1 MRLTA
6 QHILSAVE
14 PLIYGARARRVCVT
28 ALLLGT
34 LFCLWQAAQ
43 IRPGAEYE
51 NSLPLGHP
59 YIQVF
64 KQYQADFGGANTVLV
79 ALLQKPGGAPNS
91 YPDIYNE
98 KFLAELKAATEEV
111 FFMAGIDRAHVSS
124 IFTRNV
130 RYLEVVDGGFIAG
143 DVIPAEYAP
152 TPEMFALIRR
162 NVAKAQVLG
171 SLVARDQ
178 RGAMISAEVLEHD
191 PVSGKKIDPVQLSH
205 TLEDDVR
212 GRFSSPRKY
221 VYRLRRAVPPFAA
234 GDAAA
239 ETFEEPG
246 WTLWFRQVEADRKQA
261 DGSVERYRLNGRDL
275 RVETQDNPQYNPDI
289 SVHIVGF
296 TKVTGDVTDAAVQ
309 VMLFFGL
316 TVLATMLA
324 LWWYLGSF
332 RLALLP
338 LCCSVVAV
346 IWEFGLL
353 RTFGY
358 GVDPFAI
365 MVPFLVLAVSTSHGV
380 QYVNTWADE
389 VVQGRDGFEA
399 SRSTF
404 RRLFIPGSIA
414 LLTNVAGFLT
424 IYLVPIGSVRDMSI
438 NACLGMFAV
447 IVTNK
452 VMMPIWLSRLSVANV
467 DAFRR
472 KRLARIN
479 AGDRLWHALS
489 FVTAK
494 PVAAALVLL
503 SLLVLGGSWA
513 IQSQRIIGDAT
524 TGVPELRPDSRY
536 NRDFAAVTGNFSI
549 GTDIL
554 KLITETAPE
563 TCAQYDTLNQIDTF
577 AWRMQNIEGVQS
589 VKSIATVVRQAYLG
603 LMDLEPKFGVLPRN
617 GNVLSLINQDIQT
630 TSGLLDFHCAAMPV
644 FVFTADHRAATIA
657 RVIDAAKRFNAQ
669 NAEEFYTAHPD
680 VKPAACE
687 ARTALR
693 RTAGIRRDE
702 LQRYTDTLRDHGAG
716 DDRITADAHTQALQ
730 KAADDAA
737 AHYQEQAE
745 MSCPANFAI
754 GSGNIGVMAAA
765 NEVVQAKELI
775 TVLAVYAV
783 IVLLVLISYRSP
795 AGLLA
800 ICIPLFMVSIFAN
813 ALMALFG
820 IGLKVATLP
829 VVSLAV
835 GVGVDYGIYIY
846 DVLQD
851 KVQKHG
857 MSLREGY
864 FQTLHQTGKAVIFT
878 GLCLAGGVAAWLF
891 SELQF
896 QRDMGKLLVF
906 MFIAN
911 MLGAVLLCPAYYRF
925 LARNRRKD

>member
-1 MRLTA
+1 MRLSA
-6 QHILSAVE
+6 RHILSAVE
-14 PLIYGARARRVCVT
+14 PLIYGARGRRLSLA
-28 ALLLGT
+28 ALLLGS
-34 LFCLWQAAQ
+34 LLCLWQALQ
-43 IRPGAEYE
+43 IRPEAEYE
-51 NSLPLGHP
+51 NALPLGHP

-64 KQYQADFGGANTVLV
+64 KQYQEDFGGANTVLV
-79 ALLQKPGGAPNS
+79 ALLQKPGAA
-91 YPDIYNE
+91 PDIYNE

-130 RYLEVVDGGFIAG
+130 RYLEVVDGGFVAG

-152 TPEMFALIRR
+152 DEAMFAQIRR

-171 SLVARDQ
+171 SLVSLDQ

-191 PVSGKKIDPVQLSH
+191 PVTGRRTDPVRLSH
-205 TLEDDVR
+205 TLEDDIR
-212 GRFSSPRKY
+212 GRFESPVKY
-221 VYRLRRAVPPFAA
+221 VYRLKAAQAPFAA
-234 GDAAA
+234 GEAVA
-239 ETFEEPG
+239 ETFEQPD
-246 WTLWFRQVEADRKQA
+246 WTLWLRRIEADRKLP
-261 DGSVERYRLNGRDL
+261 DGSVERHDLPGRDL
-275 RVETQDNPQYNPDI
+275 AVEAQANPQYNPDI
-289 SVHIVGF
+289 TVHIIGF

-346 IWEFGLL
+346 VWEFGLL
-353 RTFGY
+353 HAFGY

-389 VVQGRDGFEA
+389 VVQGNDAFEA

-452 VMMPIWLSRLSVANV
+452 VMMPIWLSRLGVAKV
-467 DAFRR
+467 EAFRR
-472 KRLARIN
+472 RRLARID
-479 AGDRLWHALS
+479 AGDRLWRALS
-489 FVTAK
+489 RVTDR
-494 PVAAALVLL
+494 PVAAALVSL
-503 SLLVLGGSWA
+503 SLLVLGGSWVV
-513 IQSQRIIGDAT
+513 QQQRIIGDAT

-536 NRDFAAVTGNFSI
+536 NRDFAAITASFSI

-563 TCAQYDTLNQIDTF
+563 ACAQYGTLDQIDAF
-577 AWRMQNIEGVQS
+577 AWRMQNVPGVQS
-589 VKSIATVVRQAYLG
+589 VKAITTVVRQAYLG
-603 LMDLEPKFGVLPRN
+603 LMDLEPKFDVLPRN

-644 FVFTADHRAATIA
+644 FVFTADHRAATIDQ
-657 RVIDAAKRFNAQ
+657 VIAAAKRFDAQ
-669 NAEEFYTAHPD
+669 NAAEFYAAHPAAG
-680 VKPAACE
+680 PAACA

-693 RTAGIRRDE
+693 RDMG
-702 LQRYTDTLRDHGAG
+702 QRKDALAQYADRLRAHGAG
-716 DDRITADAHTQALQ
+716 DEQVNADPAMQALQ
-730 KAADDAA
+730 QAADAA
-737 AHYQEQAE
+737 AAKYQEQAALD
-745 MSCPANFAI
+745 CPAHFAI
-754 GSGNIGVMAAA
+754 GSGNVGVMAAA
-765 NEVVQAKELI
+765 NEVVESKELV

-783 IVLLVLISYRSP
+783 IVLLVLASYRSL

-846 DVLQD
+846 DVLQH
-851 KVQKHG
+851 KVREQG
-857 MSLREGY
+857 LDLREAY
-864 FQTLHQTGKAVIFT
+864 FQTLHQTGKAVVFT

-891 SELQF
+891 SALQF

-906 MFIAN
+906 MFSAN

-925 LARNRRKD
+925 LARRPRP

>member
-1 MRLTA
+1 
-6 QHILSAVE
+6 
-14 PLIYGARARRVCVT
+14 
-28 ALLLGT
+28 
-34 LFCLWQAAQ
+34 
-43 IRPGAEYE
+43 
-51 NSLPLGHP
+51 
-59 YIQVF
+59 
-64 KQYQADFGGANTVLV
+64 
-79 ALLQKPGGAPNS
+79 
-91 YPDIYNE
+91 
-98 KFLAELKAATEEV
+98 
-111 FFMAGIDRAHVSS
+111 
-124 IFTRNV
+124 
-130 RYLEVVDGGFIAG
+130 VDGGFIAG
-143 DVIPAEYAP
+143 DVVPAEYAP

-162 NVAKAQVLG
+162 NVAKAQVVG
-171 SLVARDQ
+171 SLVSKDQ

-191 PVSGKKIDPVQLSH
+191 PVSGRKIDPVRLSH

-212 GRFSSPRKY
+212 GRFSSQKKY
-221 VYRLRRAVPPFAA
+221 VYRLKRAVAPFAA
-234 GDAAA
+234 GDAVA
-239 ETFEEPG
+239 ETFEQPG
-246 WTLWFRQVEADRKQA
+246 WTLWFRHVEADRKQA
-261 DGSVERYRLNGRDL
+261 DGSVERYDLPGRDL
-275 RVETQDNPQYNPDI
+275 EVEAQDNPQYNPDI
-289 SVHIVGF
+289 GVHIVGF
-296 TKVTGDVTDAAVQ
+296 TKVTGDVTDAALQ

-353 RTFGY
+353 HTFGY

-452 VMMPIWLSRLSVANV
+452 VMMPIWLSKLSVANV

-472 KRLARIN
+472 KRLAKIS

-489 FVTAK
+489 FVTEK
-494 PVAAALVLL
+494 PAAATLVLL

-513 IQSQRIIGDAT
+513 IQSKRIVGDAT

-536 NRDFAAVTGNFSI
+536 NRDFLAVTGNFTI

-577 AWRMQNIEGVQS
+577 AWRMQNVDGVQS

-603 LMDLEPKFGVLPRN
+603 LMDLDPKFGVLPRN

-644 FVFTADHRAATIA
+644 FVFTADHRAATID

-669 NAEEFYTAHPD
+669 NAAEFYTAHPE

-693 RTAGIRRDE
+693 RSVGIHRDE

-716 DDRITADAHTQALQ
+716 DDKIAADSHAQSLQ

-737 AHYQEQAE
+737 AQYQEQAE
-745 MSCPANFAI
+745 LSCPANFAI

-765 NEVVQAKELI
+765 NEVVEAKELV

-783 IVLLVLISYRSP
+783 IVLLVLVSYRSP

-835 GVGVDYGIYIY
+835 G
-846 DVLQD
+846 
-851 KVQKHG
+851 
-857 MSLREGY
+857 
-864 FQTLHQTGKAVIFT
+864 
-878 GLCLAGGVAAWLF
+878 AAL
-891 SELQF
+891 
-896 QRDMGKLLVF
+896 
-906 MFIAN
+906 
-911 MLGAVLLCPAYYRF
+911 RF
-925 LARNRRKD
+925 LVLPPSAGAEVSGHSRNN

>member
-14 PLIYGARARRVCVT
+14 PLIYGARARRVCVG

-34 LFCLWQAAQ
+34 LFFLWQAAQ

-79 ALLQKPGGAPNS
+79 ALLQKPGGA
-91 YPDIYNE
+91 PDIYNE

-925 LARNRRKD
+925 LERPRGP

>member
-14 PLIYGARARRVCVT
+14 PLIYGVRARRVCVS

-34 LFCLWQAAQ
+34 LFFLWQAAQ

-59 YIQVF
+59 YVQVF
-64 KQYQADFGGANTVLV
+64 KQYQEDFGGANTVLV
-79 ALLQKPGGAPNS
+79 ALLQKPGTD
-91 YPDIYNE
+91 PDIYNG

-162 NVAKAQVLG
+162 NVAKAQVVG

-191 PVSGKKIDPVQLSH
+191 PVTGKKIDPVQLSH

-212 GRFSSPRKY
+212 GRFSSPKKY
-221 VYRLRRAVPPFAA
+221 VYRLKRAVAPFAA
-234 GDAAA
+234 GDAVA
-239 ETFEEPG
+239 ETFDRPG
-246 WTLWFRQVEADRKQA
+246 WTLWLRHVEALKKLP
-261 DGSVERYRLNGRDL
+261 DGSVERHSLNGRDL
-275 RVETQDNPQYNPDI
+275 SVETQDNPQYNPDI

-296 TKVTGDVTDAAVQ
+296 TKVTGDVTDAALQ

-316 TVLATMLA
+316 TVVATMLA

-332 RLALLP
+332 RVALLP

-353 RTFGY
+353 QSFGY

-389 VVQGRDGFEA
+389 VVQGRDAFEA

-452 VMMPIWLSRLSVANV
+452 VMMPIWLSKLSVANV

-472 KRLARIN
+472 KRAARIN
-479 AGDRLWHALS
+479 AGDRIWHALS
-489 FVTAK
+489 FVTEK

-503 SLLVLGGSWA
+503 SLLVLAGSWMV
-513 IQSQRIIGDAT
+513 QSQRIVGDAT

-563 TCAQYDTLNQIDTF
+563 TCAQYDTLNQIDSF
-577 AWRMQNIEGVQS
+577 GWRMQNVEGVQS
-589 VKSIATVVRQAYLG
+589 VKSITTVVRQAYLG

-630 TSGLLDFHCAAMPV
+630 SSGLLDFHCAAMPV

-669 NAEEFYTAHPD
+669 NADEFYAAHPQ

-687 ARTALR
+687 ARTELR
-693 RTAGIRRDE
+693 RNAGIRRDT
-702 LQRYTDTLRDHGAG
+702 LQIYTDELRARGASDEKIG
-716 DDRITADAHTQALQ
+716 ADPQAQTLQ

-737 AHYQEQAE
+737 AQYQEQAA

-783 IVLLVLISYRSP
+783 IVLLVLVSYRSL

-851 KVQKHG
+851 KVRNHG

-891 SELQF
+891 SDLQF

-925 LARNRRKD
+925 LARIPPEPKK

>member
-212 GRFSSPRKY
+212 GRVSSPRKY

-380 QYVNTWADE
+380 Q
-389 VVQGRDGFEA
+389 
-399 SRSTF
+399 
-404 RRLFIPGSIA
+404 
-414 LLTNVAGFLT
+414 
-424 IYLVPIGSVRDMSI
+424 
-438 NACLGMFAV
+438 
-447 IVTNK
+447 
-452 VMMPIWLSRLSVANV
+452 
-467 DAFRR
+467 
-472 KRLARIN
+472 
-479 AGDRLWHALS
+479 
-489 FVTAK
+489 
-494 PVAAALVLL
+494 
-503 SLLVLGGSWA
+503 
-513 IQSQRIIGDAT
+513 
-524 TGVPELRPDSRY
+524 
-536 NRDFAAVTGNFSI
+536 
-549 GTDIL
+549 
-554 KLITETAPE
+554 
-563 TCAQYDTLNQIDTF
+563 
-577 AWRMQNIEGVQS
+577 
-589 VKSIATVVRQAYLG
+589 
-603 LMDLEPKFGVLPRN
+603 
-617 GNVLSLINQDIQT
+617 
-630 TSGLLDFHCAAMPV
+630 
-644 FVFTADHRAATIA
+644 
-657 RVIDAAKRFNAQ
+657 
-669 NAEEFYTAHPD
+669 
-680 VKPAACE
+680 
-687 ARTALR
+687 
-693 RTAGIRRDE
+693 
-702 LQRYTDTLRDHGAG
+702 
-716 DDRITADAHTQALQ
+716 
-730 KAADDAA
+730 
-737 AHYQEQAE
+737 
-745 MSCPANFAI
+745 
-754 GSGNIGVMAAA
+754 
-765 NEVVQAKELI
+765 
-775 TVLAVYAV
+775 
-783 IVLLVLISYRSP
+783 
-795 AGLLA
+795 
-800 ICIPLFMVSIFAN
+800 
-813 ALMALFG
+813 
-820 IGLKVATLP
+820 
-829 VVSLAV
+829 
-835 GVGVDYGIYIY
+835 
-846 DVLQD
+846 
-851 KVQKHG
+851 
-857 MSLREGY
+857 
-864 FQTLHQTGKAVIFT
+864 
-878 GLCLAGGVAAWLF
+878 
-891 SELQF
+891 
-896 QRDMGKLLVF
+896 
-906 MFIAN
+906 
-911 MLGAVLLCPAYYRF
+911 
-925 LARNRRKD
+925 

>member
-6 QHILSAVE
+6 QHILRVVE
-14 PLIYGARARRVCVT
+14 PLIYGALARRVC
-28 ALLLGT
+28 LLLLALGT
-34 LFCLWQAAQ
+34 VFFAWQAAQ
-43 IRPGAEYE
+43 IRPAAEYE
-51 NSLPLGHP
+51 NALPLGHP
-59 YIQVF
+59 YMQVF
-64 KQYQADFGGANTVLV
+64 KQYQEDFGGANTVLV
-79 ALLQKPGGAPNS
+79 ALLLKPGTA
-91 YPDIYNE
+91 PDIYNE
-98 KFLAELKAATEEV
+98 QFLAELKAATEEV

-143 DVIPAEYAP
+143 DVIPADYAP
-152 TPEMFALIRR
+152 SPEMFAQIRR

-171 SLVARDQ
+171 SLVSTDQ

-191 PVSGKKIDPVQLSH
+191 PVSGKKIDPVRLSH

-212 GRFSSPRKY
+212 GRFMSPRKY
-221 VYRLRRAVPPFAA
+221 VYRLKSAYGPFQA
-234 GDAAA
+234 GETVA
-239 ETFEEPG
+239 ETFEPPG
-246 WTLWFRQVEADRKQA
+246 WTRWLSTVEADRKTP
-261 DGSVERYRLNGRDL
+261 DGDVQRYDIPGRLLGVEA
-275 RVETQDNPQYNPDI
+275 QDNPQYNPDV
-289 SVHIVGF
+289 SVHIIGF
-296 TKVTGDVTDAAVQ
+296 TKVMGDVTDAALQ
-309 VMLFFGL
+309 VLLFFGL
-316 TVLATMLA
+316 TVIATMLA

-346 IWEFGLL
+346 VWEFGLL

-358 GVDPFAI
+358 SVDPFAI

-389 VVQGRDGFEA
+389 VTQGRDGFEA
-399 SRSTF
+399 SRATF

-452 VMMPIWLSRLSVANV
+452 VLMPIWLSKLSVANV

-472 KRLARIN
+472 KRLAKIN

-489 FVTAK
+489 FVTTR
-494 PVAAALVLL
+494 PVAALLVLL
-503 SLLVLGGSWA
+503 SLAVLGGSWVV
-513 IQSQRIIGDAT
+513 QQQRIVGDAT

-536 NRDFAAVTGNFSI
+536 NRDFAAVTQHFSI

-563 TCAQYDTLNQIDTF
+563 SCAQYAALEQIDNF
-577 AWRMQNIEGVQS
+577 AWRMQNVEGVQS

-603 LMDLEPKFGVLPRN
+603 LMDLAPKFDVLPRN

-630 TSGLLDFHCAAMPV
+630 SSGLLDFHCAAMPV
-644 FVFTADHRAATIA
+644 FVFTADHRAATID
-657 RVIDAAKRFNAQ
+657 RVIDAAKRFDAQ
-669 NAEEFYTAHPD
+669 NAQEFYAAHPE
-680 VKPAACE
+680 VQPAACE

-693 RTAGIRRDE
+693 REMGNAKEALRRHGEE
-702 LQRYTDTLRDHGAG
+702 LRARGANDDQVAADHG
-716 DDRITADAHTQALQ
+716 TQKLQQ
-730 KAADDAA
+730 KADEAKAA
-737 AHYQEQAE
+737 YEAQAG
-745 MSCPANFAI
+745 MSCPAHFAI

-765 NEVVQAKELI
+765 NEVVRAKELA
-775 TVLAVYAV
+775 TVLAVYIV
-783 IVLLVLISYRSP
+783 IALLVLASYRSP
-795 AGLLA
+795 AGLLS

-846 DVLQD
+846 DVLQH
-851 KVQKHG
+851 KVREQG
-857 MSLREGY
+857 LDLREGY

-891 SELQF
+891 SDLQF

-906 MFIAN
+906 MFTAN

-925 LARNRRKD
+925 LARPRTT

>member
-6 QHILSAVE
+6 QHILRVVE
-14 PLIYGARARRVCVT
+14 PLIYGARARRVC
-28 ALLLGT
+28 LLLLGLGT
-34 LFCLWQAAQ
+34 LFFGWQAAQ
-43 IRPGAEYE
+43 IRPAAEYE
-51 NSLPLGHP
+51 NALPLGHP
-59 YIQVF
+59 YMQVF
-64 KQYQADFGGANTVLV
+64 KQYQEDFGGANTVLV
-79 ALLQKPGGAPNS
+79 ALLQKDGAA
-91 YPDIYNE
+91 PDIYNE

-130 RYLEVVDGGFIAG
+130 RYLEVMDGGFIAG

-152 TPEMFALIRR
+152 SPEMFARIRR
-162 NVAKAQVLG
+162 NVAKAQVVG
-171 SLVARDQ
+171 SLVSADQ

-191 PVSGKKIDPVQLSH
+191 PVSGRKIDPVRLSH

-212 GRFSSPRKY
+212 GRFMSPRKY
-221 VYRLRRAVPPFAA
+221 VYRLKQAFGPFQAGEAVA
-234 GDAAA
+234 D
-239 ETFEEPG
+239 TFEQPG
-246 WTLWFRQVEADRKQA
+246 WALWLRKVEATRRTP
-261 DGSVERYRLNGRDL
+261 DGDVQRYDIPGRLLSVEA
-275 RVETQDNPQYNPDI
+275 QDNPQYNAGV
-289 SVHIVGF
+289 SVHIIGF
-296 TKVTGDVTDAAVQ
+296 TKVMGDVTDAALQ
-309 VMLFFGL
+309 VLLFFGL
-316 TVLATMLA
+316 TVIATMLA

-346 IWEFGLL
+346 VWEFGLL

-358 GVDPFAI
+358 SVDPFAI

-389 VVQGRDGFEA
+389 VTQGQNGLEA
-399 SRSTF
+399 SRATF

-452 VMMPIWLSRLSVANV
+452 VLMPIWLSRLSVANV

-472 KRLARIN
+472 KRLAKIN

-489 FVTAK
+489 LVTAR
-494 PVAAALVLL
+494 PVAAGLILL
-503 SLLVLGGSWA
+503 SLAVLGGSWLV
-513 IQSQRIIGDAT
+513 QQQRIVGDAT

-536 NRDFAAVTGNFSI
+536 NRDFAAVTQHFSI

-554 KLITETAPE
+554 KLIAETAPE
-563 TCAQYDTLNQIDTF
+563 TCAQYATLEQIDSF
-577 AWRMQNIEGVQS
+577 AWRMQNVEGVQS
-589 VKSIATVVRQAYLG
+589 VKSISTVVRQAYLG
-603 LMDLEPKFGVLPRN
+603 LMDLAPKFDVLPHN

-630 TSGLLDFHCAAMPV
+630 TSGLLDFHCSAMPV
-644 FVFTADHRAATIA
+644 FVFTADHRAGTID
-657 RVIDAAKRFNAQ
+657 RVIDAAQRYDAQ
-669 NAEEFYTAHPD
+669 NAREFYAAHPD
-680 VKPAACE
+680 ASPAACE

-693 RTAGIRRDE
+693 RGMGKARETLR
-702 LQRYTDTLRDHGAG
+702 RYTDELRARGAG
-716 DDRITADAHTQALQ
+716 DDQVTADAGAQKLQQAADEA
-730 KAADDAA
+730 KAAYEA
-737 AHYQEQAE
+737 QAG
-745 MSCPANFAI
+745 MDCPAHFAI

-765 NEVVQAKELI
+765 NEVVRSKELA
-775 TVLAVYAV
+775 TVLAVYVV
-783 IVLLVLISYRSP
+783 IALLVLASYRSP

-820 IGLKVATLP
+820 VGLKVATLP

-846 DVLQD
+846 DVLQH
-851 KVQKHG
+851 KVREQG
-857 MSLREGY
+857 LGLREAY

-891 SELQF
+891 SDLQF

-906 MFIAN
+906 MFTAN

-925 LARNRRKD
+925 LARAPD

>member
-14 PLIYGARARRVCVT
+14 PLIYGARARRVCVS

-34 LFCLWQAAQ
+34 LFFLWQALQ

-79 ALLQKPGGAPNS
+79 ALLQKPGTA
-91 YPDIYNE
+91 PDIYND
-98 KFLAELKAATEEV
+98 KFLGELKSATEEV

-130 RYLEVVDGGFIAG
+130 RYIEVVDGGFIAD
-143 DVIPAEYAP
+143 DVVPAEYAP

-162 NVAKAQVLG
+162 NVAKAQVVG
-171 SLVARDQ
+171 SLVSRDQ

-191 PVSGKKIDPVQLSH
+191 PVSGRKIDPVRLSH

-212 GRFSSPRKY
+212 GRFSSPKKY
-221 VYRLRRAVPPFAA
+221 VYRLKRAVAPFAA
-234 GDAAA
+234 GDAVA
-239 ETFEEPG
+239 ETFKQPD
-246 WTLWFRQVEADRKQA
+246 WTLWLRHVEADRKQA
-261 DGSVERYRLNGRDL
+261 DGSVERYELPGRDL
-275 RVETQDNPQYNPDI
+275 AVEAQDNPQYNPDI
-289 SVHIVGF
+289 GVHIIGF

-452 VMMPIWLSRLSVANV
+452 VMMPIWLSKLSVANV

-472 KRLARIN
+472 KRLAKIS

-489 FVTAK
+489 FVTEK

-503 SLLVLGGSWA
+503 SLVVLGGSWA
-513 IQSQRIIGDAT
+513 IQSKRIVGDAT

-577 AWRMQNIEGVQS
+577 AWRMQNVEGVQS

-644 FVFTADHRAATIA
+644 FVFTADHRAATID

-669 NAEEFYTAHPD
+669 NAGEFYAAHSEAKVTACD
-680 VKPAACE
+680 

-693 RTAGIRRDE
+693 RSVGIRRDE
-702 LQRYTDTLRDHGAG
+702 LQRYTDALRDQGA
-716 DDRITADAHTQALQ
+716 DDEKIAANPRAQSLQ
-730 KAADDAA
+730 KAADDATA
-737 AHYQEQAE
+737 QYQEQAE
-745 MSCPANFAI
+745 LSCPANFAI

-765 NEVVQAKELI
+765 NEVVEAKELI

-851 KVQKHG
+851 KVRVHG

-891 SELQF
+891 SDLQF

-925 LARNRRKD
+925 LMRIRGKA

>member
-79 ALLQKPGGAPNS
+79 ALLQKSGTA
-91 YPDIYNE
+91 PDIYNE
-98 KFLAELKAATEEV
+98 RFLAELKAATEEV
-111 FFMAGIDRAHVSS
+111 FFMPGIDRAHVSS

-171 SLVARDQ
+171 SLVAKDQ
-178 RGAMISAEVLEHD
+178 RGAMIAAEVLEHE
-191 PVSGKKIDPVQLSH
+191 PVSGRKTDPVALSH
-205 TLEDDVR
+205 RLEDEVR
-212 GRFSSPRKY
+212 GRFSSPHRY
-221 VYRLRRAVPPFAA
+221 VYRLRRAVAPFAA
-234 GDAAA
+234 GEAVA
-239 ETFEEPG
+239 ETFERPG
-246 WTLWFRQVEADRKQA
+246 WTLWLRHVEADRKLP
-261 DGSVERYRLNGRDL
+261 DGSIERHLVSGHDLLVEA
-275 RVETQDNPQYNPDI
+275 QDNPQYNPDI
-289 SVHIVGF
+289 SVHIIGF
-296 TKVTGDVTDAAVQ
+296 SKVTGDVTDAALQ
-309 VMLFFGL
+309 VMLFFAL

-324 LWWYLGSF
+324 LWWYLGSL

-353 RTFGY
+353 RTLGY

-389 VVQGRDGFEA
+389 VVQGQGGFDA
-399 SRSTF
+399 SRGTF

-452 VMMPIWLSRLSVANV
+452 VMMPIWLSRLSVADV

-479 AGDRLWHALS
+479 AGDRLWRALS
-489 FVTAK
+489 RVTEK

-503 SLLVLGGSWA
+503 SLLVLGGSWVV
-513 IQSQRIIGDAT
+513 QQQRIIGDAT

-536 NRDFAAVTGNFSI
+536 NRDFQAVTSHFSI

-563 TCAQYDTLNQIDTF
+563 ACAQYATLQQIDDF
-577 AWRMQNIEGVQS
+577 AWRMQNVEGVQS
-589 VKSIATVVRQAYLG
+589 VRSIATVVRQAYLG

-630 TSGLLDFHCAAMPV
+630 TSGLLDFHCEAMPV
-644 FVFTADHRAATIA
+644 FVFTADHRAATID
-657 RVIDAAKRFNAQ
+657 RVIGAAKRFNAQ
-669 NAEEFYTAHPD
+669 NAQEFYAAHPQAQA
-680 VKPAACE
+680 AACA

-693 RTAGIRRDE
+693 RDVGLRRDA
-702 LQRYTDTLRDHGAG
+702 LQRYSDALRDRGAS
-716 DDRITADAHTQALQ
+716 DEQLAADPRAQALQ
-730 KAADDAA
+730 KAADRAA
-737 AHYQEQAE
+737 GQYQAQAQLD
-745 MSCPANFAI
+745 CPANFAI

-783 IVLLVLISYRSP
+783 IVLLVLASYRSL

-813 ALMALFG
+813 ALMAVFG

-851 KVQKHG
+851 KVRGHG
-857 MSLREGY
+857 LDLREGY

-891 SELQF
+891 SDLQF

-925 LARNRRKD
+925 LVRLGRNR

>member
-6 QHILSAVE
+6 QHILAVVE
-14 PLIYGARARRVCVT
+14 PLIYGRRARRICVW
-28 ALLLGT
+28 LLALGT
-34 LFCLWQAAQ
+34 LLCLWQAAQ
-43 IRPGAEYE
+43 TRPGAEYE

-64 KQYQADFGGANTVLV
+64 KQYQSDFGGANTVLV
-79 ALLQKPGGAPNS
+79 ALLQKPGGAP
-91 YPDIYNE
+91 DIYNE
-98 KFLAELKAATEEV
+98 KFLGELKAATEEV

-171 SLVARDQ
+171 SLVSVDQ

-191 PVSGKKIDPVQLSH
+191 PVSGRRIDPVRLSH

-212 GRFSSPRKY
+212 GRFTSPKKY
-221 VYRLRRAVPPFAA
+221 VYRLKRAVPPFQA
-234 GDAAA
+234 GEAVA
-239 ETFEEPG
+239 ETFETPD
-246 WTLWFRQVEADRKQA
+246 WTLWFRHVEAGRRQP
-261 DGSVERYRLNGRDL
+261 DGDVQRYELSGRDL
-275 RVETQDNPQYNPDI
+275 TVETQDNPQYNPDI
-289 SVHIVGF
+289 SVHIIGF
-296 TKVTGDVTDAAVQ
+296 TKVTGDVTDAALQ
-309 VMLFFGL
+309 VLLFFGL

-324 LWWYLGSF
+324 LWWYLGSL

-353 RTFGY
+353 HLLGY

-389 VVQGRDGFEA
+389 VVHGRDGFEA
-399 SRSTF
+399 SRATF

-452 VMMPIWLSRLSVANV
+452 GMMPIWLSYLSVADV
-467 DAFRR
+467 DTFRR
-472 KRLARIN
+472 KRLAKID
-479 AGDRLWHALS
+479 AGDRLWRALS
-489 FVTAK
+489 AVTEK
-494 PVAAALVLL
+494 PVAAALILL

-513 IQSQRIIGDAT
+513 IQTHRIVGDAT

-536 NRDFAAVTGNFSI
+536 NRDFAAVTSNFSI

-563 TCAQYDTLNQIDTF
+563 TCAQYDTLEQIDTF
-577 AWRMQNIEGVQS
+577 AWRMSNVEGVQS

-603 LMDLEPKFGVLPRN
+603 LMDLDPKFNVLPHN

-644 FVFTADHRAATIA
+644 FVFTADHRAATID
-657 RVIDAAKRFNAQ
+657 RVIDAAKRFNAR
-669 NAEEFYTAHPD
+669 NAGEFYAAHPE
-680 VKPAACE
+680 VKPAACDT
-687 ARTALR
+687 RIALR
-693 RTAGIRRDE
+693 RDAGLRRDE
-702 LQRYTDTLRDHGAG
+702 LQRYTDLLHARGMSDEA
-716 DDRITADAHTQALQ
+716 IAADPRAQALQ
-730 KAADDAA
+730 QTAGDAA
-737 AHYQEQAE
+737 ARYQEQAQ

-765 NEVVQAKELI
+765 NEVVEAKELP

-783 IVLLVLISYRSP
+783 IVLLMLISYRSP

-846 DVLQD
+846 DVLQE
-851 KVQKHG
+851 KVQGHG
-857 MSLREGY
+857 LNLREGY

-878 GLCLAGGVAAWLF
+878 GVCLAGGVSAWLF

-906 MFIAN
+906 MFGAN

-925 LARNRRKD
+925 LARTQRGG

>member
-1 MRLTA
+1 MRLSA
-6 QHILSAVE
+6 QHILNVVE
-14 PLIYGARARRVCVT
+14 PLIYGARARRVCVG

-34 LFCLWQAAQ
+34 LLLLWQAAQ
-43 IRPGAEYE
+43 IRPRAEYE

-79 ALLQKPGGAPNS
+79 ALLQKPGTA
-91 YPDIYNE
+91 PDIYNE

-152 TPEMFALIRR
+152 APEMFALIRR

-171 SLVARDQ
+171 SLVAKDQ

-191 PVSGKKIDPVQLSH
+191 PVTGRKIDPVVLAH

-212 GRFSSPRKY
+212 GRFTSPKKY
-221 VYRLRRAVPPFAA
+221 VYRLKRAVAPFAA
-234 GDAAA
+234 GEAVA
-239 ETFEEPG
+239 ETFEAPD
-246 WTLWFRQVEADRKQA
+246 WTLWFRSIEAGRKQA
-261 DGSVERYRLNGRDL
+261 DGSVERQSLSGRDL
-275 RVETQDNPQYNPDI
+275 TVEAQDNPQYNPDI
-289 SVHIVGF
+289 AVHIIGF
-296 TKVTGDVTDAAVQ
+296 TTVTGDVTDAALQ

-324 LWWYLGSF
+324 LWWYLGSL

-353 RTFGY
+353 HVLGY

-389 VVQGRDGFEA
+389 VVRGSDAFEA
-399 SRSTF
+399 SRATF

-438 NACLGMFAV
+438 NACLGMFAL

-452 VMMPIWLSRLSVANV
+452 VMMPIWLSHLGVAKV
-467 DAFRR
+467 EAFRR
-472 KRLARIN
+472 RRLAKID
-479 AGDRLWHALS
+479 AGDRLWRALS
-489 FVTAK
+489 RVTERPA
-494 PVAAALVLL
+494 AAALVLL
-503 SLLVLGGSWA
+503 SLLVLGGSWL
-513 IQSQRIIGDAT
+513 IQSQRIVGDAT

-563 TCAQYDTLNQIDTF
+563 ACAQYETLQQIDTF
-577 AWRMQNIEGVQS
+577 AWRMQNVDGVQS
-589 VKSIATVVRQAYLG
+589 VRSIATVVRQAYLG

-630 TSGLLDFHCAAMPV
+630 SSGLLDFHCEAMPA

-657 RVIDAAKRFNAQ
+657 RVIDAAKRFNAR
-669 NAEEFYTAHPD
+669 NADEFYAAHADASPS
-680 VKPAACE
+680 ACV

-693 RTAGIRRDE
+693 RQFGLRRE
-702 LQRYTDTLRDHGAG
+702 ALQRYADT
-716 DDRITADAHTQALQ
+716 Q
-730 KAADDAA
+730 KARGASDEKIDAEPQARLLKQAADAA
-737 AHYQEQAE
+737 ATQYQEQAA

-765 NEVVQAKELI
+765 NEVVQAKELV

-783 IVLLVLISYRSP
+783 IVLLVLASYRSL

-813 ALMALFG
+813 ALMAVFG

-846 DVLQD
+846 DVLQR
-851 KVQKHG
+851 KVCEG
-857 MSLREGY
+857 LDLREAY

-878 GLCLAGGVAAWLF
+878 GLCLAGGVSAWLF

-906 MFIAN
+906 MFSAN

-925 LARNRRKD
+925 LVRLPGSK

>member
-14 PLIYGARARRVCVT
+14 PLIYGARGRRFCVA
-28 ALLLGT
+28 ALLLGS
-34 LFCLWQAAQ
+34 LALLWQALQ
-43 IRPGAEYE
+43 IRPEAEYE

-64 KQYQADFGGANTVLV
+64 KQYQADFGGANTLLV
-79 ALLQKPGGAPNS
+79 ALLQKPGTA
-91 YPDIYNE
+91 PDIYNE
-98 KFLAELKAATEEV
+98 QFLAALKTATDEV
-111 FFMAGIDRAHVSS
+111 FFGYGIDRVHVSS

-130 RYLEVVDGGFIAG
+130 RWFEVVDGGLVVG
-143 DVIPAEYAP
+143 DVIPAEYTP
-152 TPEMFALIRR
+152 TPEMFTQIRR
-162 NVAKAQVLG
+162 HVALAGVLG
-171 SLVARDQ
+171 SLVSRDQ
-178 RGAMISAEVLEHD
+178 RGAMIAAEVLERD
-191 PVSGKKIDPVQLSH
+191 PVSGRKIDPVRLSH
-205 TLEDDVR
+205 ILQDRVR
-212 GRFSSPRKY
+212 ERFASPNKY
-221 VYRLRRAVPPFAA
+221 VFRLKRAVAPFQA
-234 GDAAA
+234 GEAVA
-239 ETFEEPG
+239 ETFERPD
-246 WTLWFRQVEADRKQA
+246 WTLSLRHVGADRKLP
-261 DGSVERYRLNGRDL
+261 DGSLEHYELSGRDL
-275 RVETQDNPQYNPDI
+275 AVEAQDNPDYNPDLT
-289 SVHIVGF
+289 VHIVGF
-296 TKVTGDVTDAAVQ
+296 TQVLSDVTDAALQ
-309 VMLFFGL
+309 VLLFFGL

-324 LWWYLGSF
+324 LWWYLGSL

-353 RTFGY
+353 HAFGF

-389 VVQGRDGFEA
+389 VVHGQDAFEA
-399 SRSTF
+399 SRQTF

-424 IYLVPIGSVRDMSI
+424 IYLVPIGSVRDMSA

-452 VMMPIWLSRLSVANV
+452 VMMPIWLSRLGVANV
-467 DAFRR
+467 ATFRR
-472 KRLARIN
+472 KRLARID

-489 FVTAK
+489 FVTDK

-503 SLLVLGGSWA
+503 SLLVLGGSWVV
-513 IQSQRIIGDAT
+513 QQQRIIGDAT

-536 NRDFAAVTGNFSI
+536 NRDFAAVTANFSI

-563 TCAQYDTLNQIDTF
+563 ACAQQETLQQMDDF
-577 AWRMQNIEGVQS
+577 DWRMQNVDGVLS
-589 VKSIATVVRQAYLG
+589 VRSIASAMRERYSG
-603 LMDLEPKFGVLPRN
+603 LMELAPKFNALPRN
-617 GNVLSLINQDIQT
+617 GNVLSTITLGIPT
-630 TSGLLDFHCAAMPV
+630 TSGLLDYHCSVMPV
-644 FVFTADHRAATIA
+644 FVFTADHRATTID
-657 RVIDAAKRFNAQ
+657 RVIAAAKRFDAQ
-669 NAEEFYTAHPD
+669 NAAEFYPAHP
-680 VKPAACE
+680 AAPPQACA
-687 ARTALR
+687 ARTVAR
-693 RTAGIRRDE
+693 REMGVRRDA
-702 LQRYTDTLRDHGAG
+702 LQQRSDQLRAHGAG
-716 DDRITADAHTQALQ
+716 DEQIAIDPRVQALQ
-730 KAADDAA
+730 KAADEAA
-737 AHYQEQAE
+737 ANYQAQAD
-745 MSCPANFAI
+745 MSCPAHFAI

-765 NEVVQAKELI
+765 NEVVEAKELV

-783 IVLLVLISYRSP
+783 IVLLVLASYRSL
-795 AGLLA
+795 AGLLS

-813 ALMALFG
+813 ALMAVFG

-846 DVLQD
+846 DVLQH
-851 KVQKHG
+851 KVREQG
-857 MSLREGY
+857 LGLREAY

-891 SELQF
+891 SDLQF

-906 MFIAN
+906 MFTAN
-911 MLGAVLLCPAYYRF
+911 MLGAVLLCPAYYRI
-925 LARNRRKD
+925 LSRPRSS

>member
-6 QHILSAVE
+6 QQILSAVE
-14 PLIYGARARRVCVT
+14 PLIYGARGRRFCVA

-34 LFCLWQAAQ
+34 LLLLWQALQ
-43 IRPGAEYE
+43 IRPEAEYE

-79 ALLQKPGGAPNS
+79 ALLQKPGTA
-91 YPDIYNE
+91 PDIYNA

-152 TPEMFALIRR
+152 NEEMFALIRR
-162 NVAKAQVLG
+162 NVAKAQVVG
-171 SLVARDQ
+171 SLVSLDQ

-191 PVSGKKIDPVQLSH
+191 PVSGRKIDPVRLSH
-205 TLEDDVR
+205 TLEDDIR
-212 GRFSSPRKY
+212 GRFSSPKKY
-221 VYRLRRAVPPFAA
+221 VYRLKRAQAPFAA
-234 GDAAA
+234 GEAVA
-239 ETFEEPG
+239 ETFRQPD
-246 WTLWFRQVEADRKQA
+246 WTLWFRRVEADRKLP
-261 DGSVERYRLNGRDL
+261 DGSIERHFLSGRDL
-275 RVETQDNPQYNPDI
+275 AVEAQDNPQYNPDI
-289 SVHIVGF
+289 TVHIIGF

-353 RTFGY
+353 HAFGY

-389 VVQGRDGFEA
+389 VVQGRDAFEA
-399 SRSTF
+399 SRQTF

-452 VMMPIWLSRLSVANV
+452 VMMPIWLSRLGVANV
-467 DAFRR
+467 TAFRR

-489 FVTAK
+489 FVTAG

-503 SLLVLGGSWA
+503 SLLVLGGSWVV
-513 IQSQRIIGDAT
+513 QQQRIIGDAT

-536 NRDFAAVTGNFSI
+536 NRDFAAITSNFSI

-563 TCAQYDTLNQIDTF
+563 SCAQYDTLNQIDSF
-577 AWRMQNIEGVQS
+577 AWRMQNVDGVQS
-589 VKSIATVVRQAYLG
+589 VKAITTVVRQAYLG
-603 LMDLEPKFGVLPRN
+603 LMDLEPKFDVLPRN

-644 FVFTADHRAATIA
+644 FVFTADHRAATID
-657 RVIDAAKRFNAQ
+657 RVVAAAKRFDAQ
-669 NAEEFYTAHPD
+669 NAAEFYAAHSD
-680 VKPAACE
+680 ANAQACA

-693 RTAGIRRDE
+693 RDLGRRRDALE
-702 LQRYTDTLRDHGAG
+702 QRGDQLRARGAG
-716 DDRITADAHTQALQ
+716 DEQVAADPRIQALQ
-730 KAADDAA
+730 QAADEAA
-737 AHYQEQAE
+737 ARYQEQAG
-745 MSCPANFAI
+745 MNCPAHFAI

-765 NEVVQAKELI
+765 NEVVEAKELV

-783 IVLLVLISYRSP
+783 IVLLVLASYRSL
-795 AGLLA
+795 AGLLS

-813 ALMALFG
+813 ALMAVFG

-846 DVLQD
+846 DVLQH
-851 KVQKHG
+851 KVREQG
-857 MSLREGY
+857 LGLREAY

-925 LARNRRKD
+925 LARRPVA

>member
-6 QHILSAVE
+6 QTILSAVE
-14 PLIYGARARRVCVT
+14 PLIYGARGRRFCVA
-28 ALLLGT
+28 ALVLGT
-34 LFCLWQAAQ
+34 LLCLWQALQ
-43 IRPGAEYE
+43 IRPEAEYE

-64 KQYQADFGGANTVLV
+64 KQYQEDFGGANTVLV
-79 ALLQKPGGAPNS
+79 ALLQKPGTAP
-91 YPDIYNE
+91 DLYNE

-152 TPEMFALIRR
+152 NEEMFALIRR

-171 SLVARDQ
+171 SLVSLDQ

-191 PVSGKKIDPVQLSH
+191 PVTGKKIDPVRLSH
-205 TLEDDVR
+205 TLEDDIR
-212 GRFSSPRKY
+212 GRFSSPKKY
-221 VYRLRRAVPPFAA
+221 VYRLKRAQAPFAA
-234 GDAAA
+234 GEAVA
-239 ETFEEPG
+239 ETFERPD
-246 WTLWFRQVEADRKQA
+246 WTLWFRHVEADRKLA
-261 DGSVERYRLNGRDL
+261 DGSVERHTLPGRDL
-275 RVETQDNPQYNPDI
+275 AIEAQDNPQYNPDI
-289 SVHIVGF
+289 AVHIIGF
-296 TKVTGDVTDAAVQ
+296 TKVTGDVTDAALQ

-353 RTFGY
+353 HAFGY

-389 VVQGRDGFEA
+389 VVQGRDAFEA

-424 IYLVPIGSVRDMSI
+424 IYLVPIGSVRDMSA

-452 VMMPIWLSRLSVANV
+452 VMMPIWLSRLGVANV
-467 DAFRR
+467 TAFRR

-489 FVTAK
+489 FVTER

-503 SLLVLGGSWA
+503 SLLVLGGSWVV
-513 IQSQRIIGDAT
+513 QKQRIIGDAT

-536 NRDFAAVTGNFSI
+536 NRDFAAITSNFSI

-554 KLITETAPE
+554 KLIAETAPE
-563 TCAQYDTLNQIDTF
+563 SCAQYDTLNQIDSF
-577 AWRMQNIEGVQS
+577 AWRMQNVEGVQS
-589 VKSIATVVRQAYLG
+589 VKAITTVVRQAYLG
-603 LMDLEPKFGVLPRN
+603 LMDLEPKFNVLPRN

-644 FVFTADHRAATIA
+644 FVFTADHRAATID
-657 RVIDAAKRFNAQ
+657 RVIDAAKRFDAQ
-669 NAEEFYTAHPD
+669 NAAEFYAAHPE
-680 VKPAACE
+680 VKAQDCE
-687 ARTALR
+687 TRLALR
-693 RTAGIRRDE
+693 RDMGLRKDA
-702 LQRYTDTLRDHGAG
+702 LQRRGDLLRGRGAN
-716 DDRITADAHTQALQ
+716 DEQVSADAGMQALQ
-730 KAADDAA
+730 KASDEAA
-737 AHYQEQAE
+737 AKYQEQAG
-745 MSCPANFAI
+745 MSCPAHFAI

-765 NEVVQAKELI
+765 NEVVEAKELV

-783 IVLLVLISYRSP
+783 IVLLVLASYRSV
-795 AGLLA
+795 AGLLS

-813 ALMALFG
+813 ALMAVFG

-846 DVLQD
+846 DVLQH
-851 KVQKHG
+851 KVREQG
-857 MSLREGY
+857 LALREAY
-864 FQTLHQTGKAVIFT
+864 FETLHQTGKAVIFT

-891 SELQF
+891 SDLQF

-925 LARNRRKD
+925 LSRRRATD

>member
-14 PLIYGARARRVCVT
+14 PLIYGARARRVCVS

-34 LFCLWQAAQ
+34 LFFLWQAVQ

-79 ALLQKPGGAPNS
+79 ALLQKPGTA
-91 YPDIYNE
+91 PDIYNDR
-98 KFLAELKAATEEV
+98 FLAELKAATEEV

-152 TPEMFALIRR
+152 TPEMFDTIRR
-162 NVAKAQVLG
+162 NVAKAQVVG
-171 SLVARDQ
+171 SLVAKDQ

-191 PVSGKKIDPVQLSH
+191 PVSGRKTDPVQLSH
-205 TLEDDVR
+205 RLEDAVR
-212 GRFSSPRKY
+212 GRFTSPKKY
-221 VYRLRRAVPPFAA
+221 VYRLKRAVPPFAA
-234 GDAAA
+234 GEAVA
-239 ETFEEPG
+239 ETFGQPG
-246 WTLWFRQVEADRKQA
+246 WTLWFRSIEADRKQP
-261 DGSVERYRLNGRDL
+261 DGSVERHDLPGRDL
-275 RVETQDNPQYNPDI
+275 AVEAQDNPQYNPDI
-289 SVHIVGF
+289 AVHIVGF
-296 TKVTGDVTDAAVQ
+296 TKVTGDVTDAALQ

-346 IWEFGLL
+346 VWEFGLL
-353 RTFGY
+353 HTFGY

-389 VVQGRDGFEA
+389 VVQGRNGFEA

-424 IYLVPIGSVRDMSI
+424 IYLVPIGSVRDMSV

-472 KRLARIN
+472 KRLAKIS

-489 FVTAK
+489 FVTEK

-513 IQSQRIIGDAT
+513 IQSKRIIGDAT

-536 NRDFAAVTGNFSI
+536 NRDFLAVTGNFSI

-603 LMDLEPKFGVLPRN
+603 LMDLDPKFGVLPRN

-644 FVFTADHRAATIA
+644 FVFTADHRAATID
-657 RVIDAAKRFNAQ
+657 RVIDAAKRFNAR
-669 NAEEFYTAHPD
+669 NAAEFYSARPE

-693 RTAGIRRDE
+693 RNVGIRRDE

-716 DDRITADAHTQALQ
+716 DEKIAADSHAQALQ

-737 AHYQEQAE
+737 AQYQAQAE
-745 MSCPANFAI
+745 LSCPANFAI

-765 NEVVQAKELI
+765 NEVVEAKELV

-783 IVLLVLISYRSP
+783 IVLLVLVSYRSP

-851 KVQKHG
+851 KVRNHG
-857 MSLREGY
+857 LSLREGY

-878 GLCLAGGVAAWLF
+878 GLCLAGGVTAWLF

-925 LARNRRKD
+925 LVRLRKRS